1 MNLESIIYTVL
12 VSVSPIKK
20 KTELYRRSPTSTK
33 HIKKTQQRSGDC
45 VGVAKTLVHIVG
57 TYSMHI
63 YAVGNPLNL
72 RKWTLLKCEVIP
84 PIFVNIQRVLD
95 CNSTT
100 FARNIYHTVS
110 LFLKTRP
117 KPLAELLDLS
127 LLTVCL
133 GLITI
138 LLHEYLWPF
147 NKFGFVC
154 LFDASFIFLYKTYP
168 GFPQAAWQTQISH
181 LQF

>member
-1 MNLESIIYTVL
+1 MIPGNSLEKESYLGEFRVNHLSIYK

-20 KTELYRRSPTSTK
+20 KNELYRRSPTSTK

-95 CNSTT
+95 CPSTT

-110 LFLKTRP
+110 LFLKQNP
-117 KPLAELLDLS
+117 NLWQNCWIFH
-127 LLTVCL
+127 CL
-133 GLITI
+133 
-138 LLHEYLWPF
+138 PC
-147 NKFGFVC
+147 V
-154 LFDASFIFLYKTYP
+154 
-168 GFPQAAWQTQISH
+168 
-181 LQF
+181 